1 MKYGF
6 PLDTEPIQI
15 YSTNTSLPI
24 TGKRENKNMEKYEVI
39 YKDYFHRTRNF
50 RITVEAESAGYAFK
64 KLLQMNSRADIIQIK
79 VVEHTDHIYLV
90 TYSYMI
96 DLIEPEVKEEQ
107 DYLIKA
113 HSLLDAI
120 KKVGE
125 YFIDI
130 SFYGAEIVGI
140 EQIDGRKKEC

>member
-1 MKYGF
+1 
-6 PLDTEPIQI
+6 
-15 YSTNTSLPI
+15 
-24 TGKRENKNMEKYEVI
+24 MEKYEVI
-39 YKDYFHRTRNF
+39 YRDCFHGTGNF
-50 RITVEAESAGYAFK
+50 RITVEAESAGYAIK

-90 TYSYMI
+90 TYSYMT

-107 DYLIKA
+107 DYFIKA

-120 KKVGE
+120 KKVRE
-125 YFIDI
+125 HFIDI

-140 EQIDGRKKEC
+140 EQVDGRKKEC